1 MFYDWI
7 LTADLWC
14 RKQPLYQLSHK
25 HCQNKMFV
33 IILRRECQ
41 QIGIWGWISISKQL
55 LQFLQQINVKNIH
68 VAQGA
73 GIPTYNLLIA
83 SLLQ

>member
-1 MFYDWI
+1 MSYDFLNGPSSASFW
-7 LTADLWC
+7 L
-14 RKQPLYQLSHK
+14 
-25 HCQNKMFV
+25 
-33 IILRRECQ
+33 II
-41 QIGIWGWISISKQL
+41 GISKQL

-68 VAQGA
+68 AAQGA